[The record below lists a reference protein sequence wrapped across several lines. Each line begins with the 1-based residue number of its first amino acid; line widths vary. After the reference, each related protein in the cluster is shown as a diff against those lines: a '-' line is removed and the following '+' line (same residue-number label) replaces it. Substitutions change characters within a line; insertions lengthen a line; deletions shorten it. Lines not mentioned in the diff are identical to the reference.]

1 MNIKIA
7 ALTLAIASG
16 ISAQWAIAAD
26 MPASPAPTIPVK
38 QYVTQVNADNSVTFR
53 YFAPGAKNV
62 SVVVGV
68 PVPDNIHPMTKDE
81 AGVWSW
87 RTPVLKGNLYEYF
100 FNVDGVRS
108 IDTGTAMTKPQRQV
122 NSSMILVPGSYLDTR
137 SVAHGDLIAITY
149 HSNALQSERQM
160 YVWTPPGYTGMGEPL
175 PVLYFYHGFGDTGR
189 SAIDQGVSRKSW
201 ITCWLKGKLNR
212 CWW

>member
-62 SVVVGV
+62 SVVVG
-68 PVPDNIHPMTKDE
+68 DQ
-81 AGVWSW
+81 
-87 RTPVLKGNLYEYF
+87 R
-100 FNVDGVRS
+100 RS
-108 IDTGTAMTKPQRQV
+108 R
-122 NSSMILVPGSYLDTR
+122 SLV
-137 SVAHGDLIAITY
+137 VAHTY
-149 HSNALQSERQM
+149 PERQ
-160 YVWTPPGYTGMGEPL
+160 
-175 PVLYFYHGFGDTGR
+175 PVRVFF
-189 SAIDQGVSRKSW
+189 Q
-201 ITCWLKGKLNR
+201 C
-212 CWW
+212 

>member
-68 PVPDNIHPMTKDE
+68 PVPDNIHPDDQ
-81 AGVWSW
+81 
-87 RTPVLKGNLYEYF
+87 R
-100 FNVDGVRS
+100 RS
-108 IDTGTAMTKPQRQV
+108 R
-122 NSSMILVPGSYLDTR
+122 SLV
-137 SVAHGDLIAITY
+137 VAHTY
-149 HSNALQSERQM
+149 PERQ
-160 YVWTPPGYTGMGEPL
+160 
-175 PVLYFYHGFGDTGR
+175 PVRVFF
-189 SAIDQGVSRKSW
+189 Q
-201 ITCWLKGKLNR
+201 C
-212 CWW
+212 

>member
-1 MNIKIA
+1 MELNERNITMNIKIA

-68 PVPDNIHPMTKDE
+68 PVH
-81 AGVWSW
+81 V
-87 RTPVLKGNLYEYF
+87 
-100 FNVDGVRS
+100 
-108 IDTGTAMTKPQRQV
+108 
-122 NSSMILVPGSYLDTR
+122 
-137 SVAHGDLIAITY
+137 
-149 HSNALQSERQM
+149 
-160 YVWTPPGYTGMGEPL
+160 
-175 PVLYFYHGFGDTGR
+175 
-189 SAIDQGVSRKSW
+189 
-201 ITCWLKGKLNR
+201 
-212 CWW
+212 

>member
-87 RTPVLKGNLYEYF
+87 RTPILKGNLYEYF

-160 YVWTPPGYTGMGEPL
+160 YVWTPPGYTGMG
-175 PVLYFYHGFGDTGR
+175 
-189 SAIDQGVSRKSW
+189 
-201 ITCWLKGKLNR
+201 
-212 CWW
+212 

>member
-38 QYVTQVNADNSVTFR
+38 QYVTQVNTDNSVTFR

-87 RTPVLKGNLYEYF
+87 RTPALKGNLYECI
-100 FNVDGVRS
+100 DSLEVRK
-108 IDTGTAMTKPQRQV
+108 KPGGHWIIRYLAGLD
-122 NSSMILVPGSYLDTR
+122 LVGLASL
-137 SVAHGDLIAITY
+137 
-149 HSNALQSERQM
+149 
-160 YVWTPPGYTGMGEPL
+160 
-175 PVLYFYHGFGDTGR
+175 
-189 SAIDQGVSRKSW
+189 
-201 ITCWLKGKLNR
+201 
-212 CWW
+212 

>member
-68 PVPDNIHPMTKDE
+68 PVSGQYSPDDQ
-81 AGVWSW
+81 
-87 RTPVLKGNLYEYF
+87 R
-100 FNVDGVRS
+100 RS
-108 IDTGTAMTKPQRQV
+108 R
-122 NSSMILVPGSYLDTR
+122 SLV
-137 SVAHGDLIAITY
+137 VAHTY
-149 HSNALQSERQM
+149 PERQ
-160 YVWTPPGYTGMGEPL
+160 
-175 PVLYFYHGFGDTGR
+175 PVRVFF
-189 SAIDQGVSRKSW
+189 Q
-201 ITCWLKGKLNR
+201 C
-212 CWW
+212 

>member
-68 PVPDNIHPMTKDE
+68 PVPDNIFFFFFF
-81 AGVWSW
+81 VN
-87 RTPVLKGNLYEYF
+87 TP
-100 FNVDGVRS
+100 DDQRRS
-108 IDTGTAMTKPQRQV
+108 R
-122 NSSMILVPGSYLDTR
+122 SLV
-137 SVAHGDLIAITY
+137 VAHTY
-149 HSNALQSERQM
+149 PERQ
-160 YVWTPPGYTGMGEPL
+160 
-175 PVLYFYHGFGDTGR
+175 PVRVFF
-189 SAIDQGVSRKSW
+189 Q
-201 ITCWLKGKLNR
+201 C
-212 CWW
+212 

>member
-137 SVAHGDLIAITY
+137 SVAHCGDFCAFIGYVGWNDIKDRLDEFANLEEDCENFGIRNSDLAKC
-149 HSNALQSERQM
+149 LQKGGDCQ
-160 YVWTPPGYTGMGEPL
+160 GYL
-175 PVLYFYHGFGDTGR
+175 FSCLH
-189 SAIDQGVSRKSW
+189 
-201 ITCWLKGKLNR
+201 CGKLR
-212 CWW
+212 LWGDFS

>member
-62 SVVVGV
+62 SVVVG
-68 PVPDNIHPMTKDE
+68 DQ
-81 AGVWSW
+81 
-87 RTPVLKGNLYEYF
+87 R
-100 FNVDGVRS
+100 RS
-108 IDTGTAMTKPQRQV
+108 R
-122 NSSMILVPGSYLDTR
+122 SLV
-137 SVAHGDLIAITY
+137 VAYTY
-149 HSNALQSERQM
+149 PERQ
-160 YVWTPPGYTGMGEPL
+160 
-175 PVLYFYHGFGDTGR
+175 PVRVFF
-189 SAIDQGVSRKSW
+189 Q
-201 ITCWLKGKLNR
+201 C
-212 CWW
+212 